1 MNREIKFRAWD
12 LDTKTMNFC
21 IFVGIGKIFN
31 MTKTFKPKEEIKNA
45 ILMQYT
51 GLKDKNDKEI
61 YEGDIV
67 IFRNGNYEVIY
78 NYDRFEL
85 KNFNEYVFED
95 NQKLLINYD
104 LQNCIVIGN
113 IYENSKLLQEIEEV
127 SNKFNELWKP
137 KYGEKYFFIDNNGLV
152 EDTYWYDFEGNI
164 ADYNNGNCFKTREQA
179 KQRAK
184 KYI

>member
-1 MNREIKFRAWD
+1 MNREIEFRAWD
-12 LDTKTMNFC
+12 LDKRIMNFC
-21 IFVGIGKIFN
+21 IFIGDGKIFN

-51 GLKDKNDKEI
+51 GLKDKNDKKI

-67 IFRNGNYEVIY
+67 RFRTGNYEVIY
-78 NYDRFEL
+78 YYDSFEL

-113 IYENSKLLQEIEEV
+113 VYQNPELLEDI
-127 SNKFNELWKP
+127 NE
-137 KYGEKYFFIDNNGLV
+137 
-152 EDTYWYDFEGNI
+152 
-164 ADYNNGNCFKTREQA
+164 
-179 KQRAK
+179 
-184 KYI
+184 